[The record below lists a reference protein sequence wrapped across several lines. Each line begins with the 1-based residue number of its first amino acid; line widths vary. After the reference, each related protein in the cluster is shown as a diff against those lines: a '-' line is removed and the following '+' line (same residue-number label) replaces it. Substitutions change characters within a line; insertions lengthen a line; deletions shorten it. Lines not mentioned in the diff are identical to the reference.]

1 MGSLDSWS
9 TKFNTVGWFIPPYTI
24 MQNHS
29 DVMSEMTTK
38 GNNFTQV
45 DLESLLARIYTAE
58 KLSTLVLQT
67 YPNTDFIKDYASA
80 LSDGIESHFI
90 GLNYSAVST
99 ILPVIEGVARK
110 LAEKRG
116 VHHDYIKQC
125 IENVAT
131 DIKNHAVSNQLGAFE
146 EIESMIDSFINFSKS
161 NLYIS
166 SVKYPQSDKTN
177 RHGILHG
184 AYDDSDFGSPINFYK
199 AIGCINVLCFLS
211 AIDSNQGW
219 MLKKHTPETIQRAKY
234 YNAIGQF
241 RSQLINS

>member
-1 MGSLDSWS
+1 MGSFNSVS
-9 TKFNTVGWFIPPYTI
+9 TQFNTIGWFIPPYTI
-24 MQNHS
+24 MKNHEN
-29 DVMSEMTTK
+29 VIFKMAAK
-38 GNNFTQV
+38 GTNFTQA
-45 DLESLLARIYTAE
+45 DLEGLLQQIYTAE

-67 YPNTDFIKDYASA
+67 YPNTAFIKDYVNA

-110 LAEKRG
+110 LATKRG
-116 VHHDYIKQC
+116 VHHDHIKQC

-131 DIKNHAVSNQLGAFE
+131 DIKNHVVSNQLGAFQE
-146 EIESMIDSFINFSKS
+146 VESMIDSFINFSKF

-166 SVKYPQSDKTN
+166 SVSYPQADNTN

-184 AYDDSDFGSPINFYK
+184 AYDDSDFGSPLNFYK

-219 MLKKHTPETIQRAKY
+219 LLKKHTAETMQRAKY
-234 YNAIGQF
+234 YNSIGF
-241 RSQLINS
+241 LRSQLISS